1 MCCSSK
7 TCSEAV
13 WGDLVIEP
21 LDLRKNKRKLVWFS
35 GLLKEGKDSFCEKV
49 FEKEWNKNKI
59 PGRKRKQWKK
69 CVLDI
74 ISDMDLTFTWF

>member
-1 MCCSSK
+1 M
-7 TCSEAV
+7 V
-13 WGDLVIEP
+13 FRIIE
-21 LDLRKNKRKLVWFS
+21 KRVRIVFV
-35 GLLKEGKDSFCEKV
+35 EKV

-74 ISDMDLTFTWF
+74 TVSDMDLTSTLLEAVFCIDNAFKNFVTGI